1 MSLESILDT
10 EPVKDGLQDK
20 KYFNRIKTQIK
31 KVVNNDKIRQY
42 LAPLF
47 GLAIGITN
55 WNKDFGAFKT
65 VTSPLLYKNVYESGS
80 NLYLSAYLSEM
91 ALILGYTLFSK
102 NKKENIKWAGA
113 YEALSTLNYYLFS
126 IHINGNLSTRDYGI
140 IWNDVF
146 FFMQIPLFA
155 IMSLNYIGYKLK
167 NRKQDEKK
175 Y

>member
-1 MSLESILDT
+1 
-10 EPVKDGLQDK
+10 
-20 KYFNRIKTQIK
+20 
-31 KVVNNDKIRQY
+31 
-42 LAPLF
+42 
-47 GLAIGITN
+47 
-55 WNKDFGAFKT
+55 
-65 VTSPLLYKNVYESGS
+65 
-80 NLYLSAYLSEM
+80 M